1 MTWDADEDYSALA
14 QKADRAASVAQSPNA
29 KRYWQRIAEEYR
41 ARETKNQTPSRPA
54 CAVVAIRC
62 PSAVRE
68 NERET
73 ALYRLDLKSRTGVVV
88 GRADFDA
95 PDELES
101 FVVAAA
107 VFGACSDIASGYEL
121 WNRSTMLLAS
131 DKPSVSVKGTD
142 LNAYQRQLIIDT
154 ELALYDSSSQIGQS
168 RKLLREIEKLS
179 AASGRD
185 PVWPSVWPS
194 PPHNGSSLKR

>member
-1 MTWDADEDYSALA
+1 MTWNAGEDYPALA

-29 KRYWQRIAEEYR
+29 KRYWQRVAEEYR
-41 ARETKNQTPSRPA
+41 ARGADNQTRSQSA
-54 CAVVAIRC
+54 SSAAAIRN
-62 PSAVRE
+62 PSAKVRE
-68 NERET
+68 QRDEAN
-73 ALYRLDLKSRTGVVV
+73 LYRLDLKNRTGAVV

-95 PDELES
+95 PNELES

-107 VFGACSDIASGYEL
+107 VFGACSDVASGYEL
-121 WNRSTMLLAS
+121 WNRSRMLLSS
-131 DKPSVSVKGTD
+131 DKPGVSAKVTD

-185 PVWPSVWPS
+185 PVWPSVWPPDNSSS
-194 PPHNGSSLKR
+194 PKR